1 MTYSFELKPNA
12 AIALATE
19 AEDALRD
26 LRLVIAEQKAAE

>member
-1 MTYSFELKPNA
+1 MTFSFELKAYA

-26 LRLVIAEQKAAE
+26 LRLAIVEQKAAE